1 MKAKHVLWIF
11 TGLVA
16 VVTMAVGIAVL
27 VDRFITRKEC
37 PDGYL
42 TFDSDEFEALEDEE
56 QYGMILRAKGMVA
69 GEDGNWIYFDYVPGE
84 SNVRAGKADVTGKF
98 CVIGAKLNEEN
109 LVALFTK

>member
-56 QYGMILRAKGMVA
+56 
-69 GEDGNWIYFDYVPGE
+69 
-84 SNVRAGKADVTGKF
+84 
-98 CVIGAKLNEEN
+98 
-109 LVALFTK
+109 